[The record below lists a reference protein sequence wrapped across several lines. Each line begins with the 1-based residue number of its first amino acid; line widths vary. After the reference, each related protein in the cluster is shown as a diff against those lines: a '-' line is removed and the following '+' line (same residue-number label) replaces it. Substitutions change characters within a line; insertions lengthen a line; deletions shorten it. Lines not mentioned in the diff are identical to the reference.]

1 MSIGSHIQV
10 NTNYTRSTNVERD
23 RNSQAIVESYL
34 PTSRGISLLSQI
46 ADTLGK
52 EDLPRAWSLI
62 GPYGSGKSSFA
73 LFLNQLLSDSDTPIG
88 KAALKVIRKENKG
101 LASKFRAEEAW
112 CSTMLTGS
120 AEPLS
125 KRLVFAL
132 AQSAS
137 EFWAEKKGRKP
148 KVLLALEEAKA
159 SAPTTSEILELVDEL
174 QAALNKVSSG
184 GLLIVVDELGKFLEY
199 EARHYGAND
208 IFLLQGLAERAYR
221 GGESNLMLFVLLH
234 QGFDLYARGLG
245 EGLKNDWAKVQGRF
259 QSVPFIETTEQTLR
273 IVAAAFDN
281 SLSSREQGNV
291 NKRAARVAKDLDALN
306 CLPGLL
312 NRQAAADLFAKCY
325 PLHPVALLALPVL
338 CQKFAQ
344 NERTLFSYLGSQEPH
359 GLRYSLD
366 RLQSEADWI
375 SPSEIYDYF
384 IQNQPAV
391 LADPLTHRRWAE
403 VVTAIERAEDIGA
416 DASVLAKTIGILNL
430 ISGQEGIKASGEVI
444 KSVFTSADAA
454 DDALNLLI
462 EASVVQYRR
471 FNHEYRV
478 WQGTDFNIDE
488 EVHLESEKLGR
499 FELASTLSE
508 RFKAVPIVARRH
520 SAEHGALRYF
530 EVEYVDATSFS
541 KLKEHANPRVVFF
554 LAEGQDD
561 ETIFESS
568 IAQHSNRDV
577 WVLYRNGAD
586 IRSAIQEVL
595 ALEAVQRGAQALS
608 SDPVSSRE
616 LKERLKA
623 ARVVEESILDG
634 LAGDPAKS
642 DWHWNGSQVS
652 IQSRRVLQQFLSEA
666 MDQIYVRSPKI
677 HNELINRDKLSSQ
690 AAAARNKLFQLMLT
704 QAKEAGL
711 GIEKYPPERS
721 IYRSILERG
730 ELHAERDD
738 GFAWNEPDLTDPLAL
753 RPLWNMFDRFI
764 ASTEDAPKSI
774 DLLMEEASA
783 PPYGVKS
790 GVFPILFLHYY
801 LIHKHEIAAYE
812 DGLYIPALT
821 YEHLERLVKRPDAFS
836 FQRFRIDGVRA
847 VLFDEYAKALFG
859 ETKKV
864 DVLGVA
870 RPLTKFMFDLDD
882 YTKKTRRLSA
892 STLKIREAFFLSK
905 SPEKLLLSEL
915 PAACGFA
922 DSQDVEGLSEQLIQS
937 LRELKGAY
945 PGLLNDMQV
954 ALCESFHIP
963 QDTPLNELREILRGR
978 VHGLD
983 RYTVDV
989 KGLKAFIRRIGQRAD
1004 SNDEWLTALLLFM
1017 GHKPA
1022 AKWTDQDR
1030 DAAEYRL
1037 SEFAR
1042 RLLDLEK
1049 LRQHDEKN
1057 ASVGGDLDIIL
1068 IKSLQKGGE
1077 EIDEIVSMSDKT
1089 RTAISESRERIQ
1101 SVLDE
1106 LNDNELRL
1114 ALVAD
1119 LTHGFLADYRKSQ
1132 MTGSS
1137 DSEEGVVDAG

>member
-1 MSIGSHIQV
+1 MTMRSKIRV

-23 RNSQAIVESYL
+23 RNSKAIVEAYL
-34 PTSRGISLLSQI
+34 PTSRGVSLLSQVGE
-46 ADTLGK
+46 ALGS

-73 LFLNQLLSDSDTPIG
+73 LFLNQLLADSDTQIG
-88 KAALKVIRKENKG
+88 KAALKVLGAEHKD
-101 LASKFRAEEAW
+101 LADCFKVEEAW
-112 CSTMLTGS
+112 CSVMLTGS

-125 KRLVFAL
+125 TRLVAAL
-132 AQSAS
+132 EQSAS
-137 EFWAEKKGRKP
+137 DFWANKKGRKP
-148 KVLLALEEAKA
+148 KVLQALEQAKA
-159 SAPTTSEILELVDEL
+159 GSPTTNDILELVDEL
-174 QAALNKVSSG
+174 QLALEKVGSG

-208 IFLLQGLAERAYR
+208 IFLLQGLAERAFKGR
-221 GGESNLMLFVLLH
+221 KANLMLFVLLH

-245 EGLKNDWAKVQGRF
+245 ESLKNDWAKVQGRF
-259 QSVPFIETTEQTLR
+259 QTVPFIETTEQTLR
-273 IVAAAFDN
+273 IVAAAFDS
-281 SLSSREQGNV
+281 SLNAKEKTKVQ
-291 NKRAARVAKDLDALN
+291 KRAKIVANDLALN
-306 CLPGLL
+306 KCLPGLL
-312 NRQAAADLFAKCY
+312 DKQSAADLFAKCF
-325 PLHPVALLALPVL
+325 PIHPVALLTLPVL

-344 NERTLFSYLGSQEPH
+344 NERTLFSYLGSQEAH
-359 GLRYSLD
+359 GFKHSLE
-366 RLQSEADWI
+366 RLDSADNWI
-375 SPSEIYDYF
+375 NPSEIYDYF

-403 VVTAIERAEDIGA
+403 VVTAVERADELGM

-430 ISGQEGIKASGEVI
+430 ISGQEGVKASGEVI
-444 KSVFTSADAA
+444 KTVFASPKAA
-454 DDALNLLI
+454 DSALNTLI
-462 EASVVQYRR
+462 DASVVQYRR

-499 FELASTLSE
+499 FELAATLSE

-530 EVEYVDATSFS
+530 EVEYVDAKSFS
-541 KLKEHANPRVVFF
+541 KVKTHPNPRIVFF

-561 ETIFESS
+561 EAIFQSGVD
-568 IAQHSNRDV
+568 QHSRSDV

-595 ALEAVQRGAQALS
+595 ALEAVQRGAQALA
-608 SDPVSSRE
+608 SDPVASRE

-623 ARVVEESILDG
+623 ARVAEETILDG

-642 DWHWNGSQVS
+642 DWYWKTSKVTV
-652 IQSRRVLQQFLSEA
+652 QSRRALQRFLSEA
-666 MDQIYVRSPKI
+666 MDEIFSRSPKI
-677 HNELINRDKLSSQ
+677 DSELINRDKLTSQ

-704 QAKEAGL
+704 QAKVPGL

-721 IYRSILERG
+721 IYRSVFERG
-730 ELHAERDD
+730 GLHTEAKE
-738 GFAWNEPDLTDPLAL
+738 GFTWLEPDLTDPLCL
-753 RPLWNMFDRFI
+753 RPLWGKFDSFI
-764 ASTEDAPKSI
+764 ESTEEASRSI
-774 DLLMEEASA
+774 TELMEESAA

-790 GVFPILFLHYY
+790 GVFPLLFLHYY
-801 LIHKHEIAAYE
+801 LMHKHEIAVYE
-812 DGLYIPALT
+812 DGIYMPALT
-821 YEHLERLVKRPDAFS
+821 YEHLERLVKRPSSFA

-847 VLFDEYAKALFG
+847 ALFDEYAKALFG
-859 ETKKV
+859 ESKKV

-870 RPLTKFMFDLDD
+870 KPLTKFMFDLDD
-882 YTKKTRRLSA
+882 YTKKTRRLTST
-892 STLKIREAFFLSK
+892 TLKVREAFFLSK
-905 SPEKLLLSEL
+905 SPEKLLLTEL
-915 PAACGFA
+915 PNACGFS
-922 DSQDVEGLSEQLIQS
+922 DSHDLEGLAEQLIQS

-945 PGLLNDMQV
+945 PGLLKYMQG
-954 ALCESFHIP
+954 ALCEVFNIP

-989 KGLKAFIRRIGQRAD
+989 KGLKAFIRRLGQRTESD
-1004 SNDEWLTALLLFM
+1004 EEWLTALLLFI

-1022 AKWTDQDR
+1022 NKWTDQDR

-1037 SEFAR
+1037 SEFSR

-1057 ASVGGDLDIIL
+1057 AQPDEDLDIIL
-1068 IKSLQKGGE
+1068 IKSLQKGGD
-1077 EIDEIVSMSDKT
+1077 EIDEIVSMSAKT
-1089 RTAISESRERIQ
+1089 RAAISESREKVR

-1114 ALVAD
+1114 ALIAD
-1119 LTHGFLADYRKSQ
+1119 LTHEFLSDHRKSQ
-1132 MTGSS
+1132 LKRSPES
-1137 DSEEGVVDAG
+1137 DEGVLDAG